1 MRAREYAGNGG
12 ETVTYR
18 VIGCIRTPFT
28 CQEDAPLQSRHSD
41 AAGMVEL
48 DPAYKDGLSDLGD
61 FSHIIL
67 VYHFHRAD
75 CMQLTAR
82 PLSSRTGDEI
92 GIFAI
97 RHFNRPNPIGISV
110 VRLVEITGTTL
121 RVTGVDMLDGTPLLD
136 IKPWIPDFDRFDDA
150 TGGWV
155 TEENLRIIRDRG
167 SRPAG

>member
-1 MRAREYAGNGG
+1 MDRECAGGG
-12 ETVTYR
+12 GTVTYR
-18 VIGCIRTPFT
+18 VIGRIRTPFT

-41 AAGMVEL
+41 AAGTIEL
-48 DPAYKDGLSDLGD
+48 GPAYVSGLKDLEG

-75 CMQLTAR
+75 CVQLTAR
-82 PLSSRTGDEI
+82 PLSSTGEAEH
-92 GIFAI
+92 GIFAV

-121 RVTGVDMLDGTPLLD
+121 QVIGADMLDGTPLLD
-136 IKPWIPDFDRFDDA
+136 IKPWIPNFDRFDDA

-155 TEENLRIIRDRG
+155 TEENLRIIKDRG
-167 SRPAG
+167 SRPVG